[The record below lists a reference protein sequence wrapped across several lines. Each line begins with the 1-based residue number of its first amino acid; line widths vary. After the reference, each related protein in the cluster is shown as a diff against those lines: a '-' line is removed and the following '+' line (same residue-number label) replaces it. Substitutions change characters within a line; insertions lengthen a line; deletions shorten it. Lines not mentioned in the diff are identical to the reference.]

1 MTIYERIGDE
11 IVSYNIDRDT
21 AKLSALSFDKLVNM
35 NTNQVGKYSI
45 LIKKRPT
52 EQARFVYPLFE
63 KAFGKELRTIEEQE
77 KIKSRL

>member
-11 IVSYNIDRDT
+11 IVSYNTDRDT

-45 LIKKRPT
+45 LIKKKT
-52 EQARFVYPLFE
+52 N
-63 KAFGKELRTIEEQE
+63 RT
-77 KIKSRL
+77 S